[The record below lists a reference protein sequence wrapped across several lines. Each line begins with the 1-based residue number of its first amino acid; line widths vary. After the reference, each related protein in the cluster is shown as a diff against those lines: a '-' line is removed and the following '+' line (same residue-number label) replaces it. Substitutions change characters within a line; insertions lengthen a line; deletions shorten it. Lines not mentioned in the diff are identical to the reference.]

1 MGTVCNDI
9 KCTQRSWKKRQ
20 DLFQGELSLY
30 AVTLVCR
37 EDKNAWRYHV
47 KIKLII
53 LDAEWLETWW
63 LQRKK
68 EKWSQLQVK
77 QLIKTL
83 LLKIACLTTSWS
95 CALDHVIFN
104 TWQQRRK
111 LFFFTFNMVK
121 PYLINNTIIIQYNNT
136 IQYNPFC
143 FYPKLKRMST
153 YSDSLLEWDLNTPV
167 YLSWPLMAHFALQ
180 LFLFACYSSHG
191 HCHDRKCGET
201 KDLSLGTQPWSMS
214 CSQIEK
220 SNECAIAVWL
230 IFVCVY
236 GSTHRAWWSEKGAI
250 DFWLQ
255 RALFVSL
262 DEDAVFM
269 GASWR
274 LFGSSTCMS
283 FYFISCE
290 PL

>member
-1 MGTVCNDI
+1 MGIVCNDL
-9 KCTQRSWKKRQ
+9 KRTQRSWKKRQ

-121 PYLINNTIIIQYNNT
+121 PYLINNTILI
-136 IQYNPFC
+136 YNPFC
-143 FYPKLKRMST
+143 FYPKLKRMFT

-180 LFLFACYSSHG
+180 LFLFACYSRHG
-191 HCHDRKCGET
+191 HCHVRKCGET
-201 KDLSLGTQPWSMS
+201 KDLPRNTTLIYVLQPDWKVKLMCDCCLTNLCVCIWFDPQGMMIWKGGDWFLIAESL
-214 CSQIEK
+214 
-220 SNECAIAVWL
+220 
-230 IFVCVY
+230 VCVTGWRRCLY
-236 GSTHRAWWSEKGAI
+236 GSQLKI
-250 DFWLQ
+250 ILI
-255 RALFVSL
+255 LYMY
-262 DEDAVFM
+262 VFLL
-269 GASWR
+269 R
-274 LFGSSTCMS
+274 
-283 FYFISCE
+283 
-290 PL
+290 